1 MKKRILSL
9 LLALVLIVGL
19 LPTVALASS
28 GSVDVYIIGRDEL
41 ITYQKVDLDEAA
53 KIDVSSYGAV
63 TGEGPTAMHAIVA
76 ALREA
81 NMLNTFGCTGGYISQ
96 IGDLVAGQPN
106 YMSGWMYKL
115 NNVFPDVGVAES
127 SLTDGDEI
135 VLFWE
140 QGVDGQQYC
149 QFKEGRKAAVKTGE
163 ALTLTPEMTLLDVEN
178 GLGKELTFVPA
189 KTDKLSFFVYVDG
202 ELYKEPLLNS
212 KGNVS
217 VTFATPGRHVVT
229 AKVVYKVGSGA
240 IESYLTLPVCVVDVA
255 GDPLPTSGAL
265 TKLIVQKSS
274 GNEVLQEIPI
284 VEGVRD
290 YYMEVPYEVRTC
302 KIQGVLDETATANK
316 ASMAVLYTTK
326 MENPASGMVGMPL
339 SRKGNPVNCINAFYL
354 GDNEIMVSLS
364 AGDATHAVTS
374 YMLHV
379 YRAESS
385 PNAQLNALD
394 VKLGDDELCKSAEVD
409 QITTM
414 SIGVHLKLFYQKK
427 DGSTASCVTTKPDA
441 TARDYTVYVPYE
453 TEQVEILPTVV
464 DKGTYTLVDDSD
476 NVCDSSLVDFKG
488 DTATYFIDTVSSN
501 GQGKERYTLTLVRR
515 PNFALTGASIDCGRL
530 WLPGVVP
537 GYNKLSLYVTDTE
550 AEKYTA
556 TFTAT
561 PGTKLYIDSIAEE
574 NLLSNGKV
582 TRPTPH
588 LNNGARTDE
597 FTLLVVGELADG
609 SAYVRKVKI
618 NVEESQKG
626 MEMVEFLSVPSQHMV
641 QEPEDTVYGN
651 AYLSAF
657 GGYMTLYFKDPI
669 KNDPNNPY
677 GLDFYVNGN
686 PQFPNVWSFSEP
698 AQIYVAQDKD
708 GDGEPDKW
716 YALAGSEHYEDTTIW
731 DYEITYTDEG
741 TPSANRQ
748 RKVRWDDNQGNT
760 GYVCGL
766 SSGCSGF
773 PSTKVQA
780 LNSRYRTQYQ
790 PGVLT
795 VGGIL
800 IGPIKSQNMIYAPIT
815 IFGYGDCYPA
825 SQTVGQGASNP
836 YRDPGLSSIDSS
848 LSEEDWEKA
857 MTDQYGTTSHGDGM
871 DISWAVD
878 EDGNPVYLDEISFV
892 RTMSAINV
900 DSGIFSEKSPEIFD
914 FERFPSDERRE
925 QPVGISDLPD
935 QIVINGKPVD
945 LSKIHPVNGQ
955 ATATVYLAE
964 GEESAAITVEAGDRN
979 VILGN
984 RYRKSYTYETVSENG
999 RLVRIITQ
1007 DGEKAPNILVLHI
1020 QRYSADHAAAGA
1032 GEDLIDAIG
1041 EVTLDSGD
1049 AIKAARE
1056 AYDALT
1062 DEQKELVGNY
1072 QTLLDAEAR
1081 YEELTRPS
1089 DPGISVAPSKP
1100 SKGTLP
1106 FADVGKNDDC
1116 YDAVKYLYENEIMN
1130 GTSATQFSPNAEL
1143 TRGMVVTILYR
1154 MEGEPFTLGSKSFSD
1169 VKAGRYYSEAVEW
1182 AAENGIVNGF
1192 TDGTFKPDQ
1201 AVTREQLASI
1211 LRRYASFSGI
1221 ATYDAELPANAS
1233 VSNWAKKD
1241 VAWAYAEGILTS
1253 AQTAAAA
1260 KNANRAEVAMAIY
1273 AYLTGT
1279 AR

>member
-163 ALTLTPEMTLLDVEN
+163 ALELTPEVAPLDVED
-178 GLGKELTFVPA
+178 GLGKEIVFDSI
-189 KTDKLSFFVYVDG
+189 KTGKYSLLLYVDG
-202 ELYKEPLLNS
+202 GLYPERILSS
-212 KGNVS
+212 KSTVKLYFS
-217 VTFATPGRHVVT
+217 TPGIHIVT
-229 AKVVYKVGSGA
+229 AKVVQQVGTGMVKDV
-240 IESYLTLPVCVVDVA
+240 LTTPVCVVTVTGNALPSAGSLKTLKLTNSTTKEVVA
-255 GDPLPTSGAL
+255 ELDIKDGVTDYDLNVGFGCQSLAFDAEYDQTAL
-265 TKLIVQKSS
+265 DQNAKTTYLYTMSAAGGTAGGMPMS
-274 GNEVLQEIPI
+274 
-284 VEGVRD
+284 
-290 YYMEVPYEVRTC
+290 
-302 KIQGVLDETATANK
+302 ATAKSANGH
-316 ASMAVLYTTK
+316 ATGSYTRALAV
-326 MENPASGMVGMPL
+326 
-339 SRKGNPVNCINAFYL
+339 
-354 GDNEIMVSLS
+354 GDNVLGLFVW
-364 AGDATHAVTS
+364 GDAQTYA
-374 YMLHV
+374 YRPIYLHV
-379 YRAESS
+379 NRSANS
-385 PNAQLNALD
+385 PNAQLKNLE
-394 VKLGDDELCKSAEVD
+394 VVLGADELCASAEADRVS
-409 QITTM
+409 TM
-414 SIGVHLKLFYQKK
+414 VTGTYLKLFYQNA
-427 DGSTASCVTTKPDA
+427 DGSTVACNGTKPDA
-441 TARDYTVYVPYE
+441 TAREYTAYLPYE
-453 TEQVEILPTVV
+453 AEQVQILPTVV
-464 DKGTYTLVDDSD
+464 DEGSCAVYDAEGTLCEASVMDFTTDSAAYTIETTSSD
-476 NVCDSSLVDFKG
+476 G
-488 DTATYFIDTVSSN
+488 TGHETY
-501 GQGKERYTLTLVRR
+501 KLTLVRR
-515 PNFALTGASIDCGRL
+515 PNVALTGASIDCGRL

-537 GYNKLSLYVTDTE
+537 GYDKLMLIVTDKE

-556 TFTAT
+556 AFTAT

-574 NLLSNGKV
+574 NLLSDGKL
-582 TRPTPH
+582 TRPTPKM
-588 LNNGARTDE
+588 NNRSSSNFNLIVA
-597 FTLLVVGELADG
+597 GELADG
-609 SAYVRKVKI
+609 SVYSRVIVVSI
-618 NVEESQKG
+618 EEMRTEG
-626 MEMVEFLSVPSQHMV
+626 EMVELVTSPSQHMV
-641 QEPEDTVYGN
+641 NAPYDTPTGG
-651 AYLSAF
+651 AMLSAF
-657 GGYMTLYFKDPI
+657 GGYMTTYFKDPI

-716 YALAGSEHYEDTTIW
+716 YALAGSEHYEDTTYW
-731 DYEITYTDEG
+731 DYEITYTNEG
-741 TPSANRQ
+741 N
-748 RKVRWDDNQGNT
+748 RKVRWDDNYGNT
-760 GYVCGL
+760 GYVCEL
-766 SSGCSGF
+766 STGSGF
-773 PSTKVQA
+773 PSAKVQT

-795 VGGIL
+795 LSGIL
-800 IGPIKSQNMIYAPIT
+800 IGPIKSENMIYAPIT

-825 SQTVGQGASNP
+825 SQTVGQGAANP
-836 YRDPGLSSIDSS
+836 YRDPGLSEIDSS
-848 LSEEDWEKA
+848 LTGEAWEKA
-857 MTDQYGTTSHGDGM
+857 MTDQYGKSSHGDGM

-900 DSGIFSEKSPEIFD
+900 DAGVFSEKSPEISGA
-914 FERFPSDERRE
+914 RRLSSSDRRE
-925 QPVGISDLPD
+925 QDVGISDLPD

-1020 QRYSADHAAAGA
+1020 QRYSEDHAAAGA
-1032 GEDLIDAIG
+1032 VEDLIDAIS

-1089 DPGISVAPSKP
+1089 VPGISVAPSKP